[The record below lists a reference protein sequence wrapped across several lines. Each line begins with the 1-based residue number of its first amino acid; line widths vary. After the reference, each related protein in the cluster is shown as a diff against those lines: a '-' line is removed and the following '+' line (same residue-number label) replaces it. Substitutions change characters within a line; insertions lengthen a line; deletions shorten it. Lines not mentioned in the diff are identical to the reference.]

1 LPAYTQAQVQAF
13 ARAYT
18 GWTSAN
24 ADGSTP
30 PGAEWPIQNWTHPM
44 VAVERQHD
52 TDSKALLNGVTLPAG
67 QTAEEDLTQALD
79 NIFNHPNVGP
89 FVSRQLIQHLVT
101 GNPSPAYIKRV
112 AGVFADNGRGVRGDM
127 KAVITAI
134 LLDPEARA
142 ADTQTGDELE
152 ANPAVDGGHLREPL
166 LWMTNIFRALGAT
179 SSNTDPTNHY
189 PWVTLIDLQTRYMDE
204 PQFLQ
209 PSVFN
214 FFSPVY
220 VVPGTTIN
228 SPEFGLENTGSIM
241 PRLNFVNYALEDPTS
256 GVSVDFTAGGPF
268 GSKAGNPETLVD
280 YLGMIFM
287 RSQMPTDMR
296 TAIVE
301 AVSSIPASNPAER
314 ARVATYLVVTSSQY
328 KVMP

>member
-1 LPAYTQAQVQAF
+1 
-13 ARAYT
+13 
-18 GWTSAN
+18 
-24 ADGSTP
+24 
-30 PGAEWPIQNWTHPM
+30 M

-52 TDSKALLNGVTLPAG
+52 TGAKTLLNSVTLSAG
-67 QTAEEDLTQALD
+67 QTAEQDLNQALD
-79 NIFNHPNVGP
+79 NIFNQSNVGP
-89 FVSRQLIQHLVT
+89 FVSRHLIHHLVT

-112 AGVFADNGRGVRGDM
+112 AEVFADNGDGVRGDM

-166 LWMTNIFRALGAT
+166 LWMTSIFRGLGAKN
-179 SSNTDPTNHY
+179 SNTDPTNHY
-189 PWVTLIDLQTRYMDE
+189 PWVTLIDLQSRYMDE

-209 PSVFN
+209 PTVFN
-214 FFSPVY
+214 FFSPSY
-220 VVPGTTIN
+220 VIAGTTIN

-256 GVSVDFTAGGPF
+256 GVSVDFSAGGPL
-268 GSKAGNPETLVD
+268 GSKAANAEALVD
-280 YLGMIFM
+280 YLGMVFM
-287 RSQMPTDMR
+287 HSQMPTDMR
-296 TAIVE
+296 NAIVE
-301 AVSSIPASNPAER
+301 AVNSIPASNPAER

-328 KVMP
+328 KVLP